1 MHKHKEA
8 LGCARIGWR
17 QHGWAQAAGKPL
29 GNVKPLLSVPG
40 AYCRGEKLETGIF
53 QEKTMPEFSPVEQ
66 LDAQPR
72 LPPPEEPCDPA
83 VMPRAELKTQKVTG
97 GE

>member
-1 MHKHKEA
+1 
-8 LGCARIGWR
+8 
-17 QHGWAQAAGKPL
+17 
-29 GNVKPLLSVPG
+29 
-40 AYCRGEKLETGIF
+40 
-53 QEKTMPEFSPVEQ
+53 MPEFSPVEQ